1 MELEELKKQ
10 GEAPE
15 FLTEIGYKTLLGG
28 YLLPNETPKGMWT
41 RVARTAANIL
51 KKPELEEKFFNML
64 WNGWVG
70 LATPVASNLGANRGL
85 PISCYSI
92 SPMDSTSS
100 ILQKGHELAML
111 TKNGGGVGI
120 YMGDLRPAGSKISAG
135 GTSEGMIP
143 FAKIYDSIAVG
154 ISQGCYDDQTEI
166 LTESGWILFQDLK
179 HFPDLKVMQVD
190 VRGNSSFTNYTD
202 YIEYG
207 VDEDLYFINNKTNSV
222 NLLLTG
228 NHRVAVEKRKRISN
242 KRDKD
247 GKFLCHKKEL
257 TGFLDITFA
266 ENLKL
271 HRDNRIWVASR
282 RHEGSL
288 KSLSDLDQ
296 FKIAYQADG
305 STDALSSGT
314 LSEHKPYVF
323 RFTKERK
330 INRFENLL
338 EKLKFKYTKTV
349 YENDAVSF
357 YVCVPKKIE
366 LDKQLSNM
374 FNISQFSKDFAG
386 EFIKEV
392 SHWDGHVPSAESVH
406 YSCVIESNVD
416 FLQSVSFIAGLMSHK
431 TVQRNRPGN
440 RVDLYCIYISNRDS
454 VGGEELYIASQH
466 YRGNVYCVTVPD
478 GLLVIRRQGTVS
490 ICGNSVR
497 RGAAA
502 IYLPVD
508 HGDIKAFLRMR
519 RPEGDPNRQCLNL
532 HHAVCIPDSFMH
544 KVESGDEASQE
555 LLKEIYK
562 SRLETG
568 EPYIFYSDNVNSQNP
583 EAYTK
588 NNLKISTSNICS
600 EILLYTD
607 PDHTFV
613 CCLSSL
619 NLAKWH
625 EWKDTDTVELSVYL
639 LDAVLTEFI
648 EKAQKLQGFEAAVRS
663 AIKGRALGLGVMG
676 WHTLLQ
682 QERAGMSS
690 FRAKILNKAIFKN
703 INENAIKASKKLAEE
718 LGEPEWCKGTGLRST
733 HLIAIAPT
741 ASNSLITGNISAGIE
756 PINANA
762 YVKKTAKGTF
772 IEFNPLLKKRLQE
785 LGKDTEEVWNAIVKD
800 EGSVRGLDFLS
811 DDDKDVFKT
820 AFEIDQLTLIDLAAD
835 RQPFICQA
843 QSLNLFFSKDVDP
856 QYFHEVHW
864 TAWLKKVKTLYYVRS
879 SSVLRADLSSRGECV
894 ACEG

>member
-1 MELEELKKQ
+1 MESFMELEELKKQ

-41 RVARTAANIL
+41 RVAHTAANIL
-51 KKPELEEKFFNML
+51 KKPELEKKFFNML
-64 WNGWVG
+64 WKGWVG

-92 SPMDSTSS
+92 SPMDSTGS

-111 TKNGGGVGI
+111 TKNGGGVGV
-120 YMGDLRPAGSKISAG
+120 YMGDLRPAGSKISTG

-143 FAKIYDSIAVG
+143 FAKIYDSITVG
-154 ISQGCYDDQTEI
+154 ISQG
-166 LTESGWILFQDLK
+166 
-179 HFPDLKVMQVD
+179 
-190 VRGNSSFTNYTD
+190 N
-202 YIEYG
+202 
-207 VDEDLYFINNKTNSV
+207 
-222 NLLLTG
+222 
-228 NHRVAVEKRKRISN
+228 
-242 KRDKD
+242 
-247 GKFLCHKKEL
+247 
-257 TGFLDITFA
+257 
-266 ENLKL
+266 
-271 HRDNRIWVASR
+271 
-282 RHEGSL
+282 
-288 KSLSDLDQ
+288 
-296 FKIAYQADG
+296 
-305 STDALSSGT
+305 
-314 LSEHKPYVF
+314 
-323 RFTKERK
+323 
-330 INRFENLL
+330 
-338 EKLKFKYTKTV
+338 
-349 YENDAVSF
+349 
-357 YVCVPKKIE
+357 
-366 LDKQLSNM
+366 
-374 FNISQFSKDFAG
+374 
-386 EFIKEV
+386 
-392 SHWDGHVPSAESVH
+392 
-406 YSCVIESNVD
+406 
-416 FLQSVSFIAGLMSHK
+416 
-431 TVQRNRPGN
+431 
-440 RVDLYCIYISNRDS
+440 
-454 VGGEELYIASQH
+454 
-466 YRGNVYCVTVPD
+466 
-478 GLLVIRRQGTVS
+478 
-490 ICGNSVR
+490 VR

-544 KVESGDEASQE
+544 KVESGDESSQE

-568 EPYIFYSDNVNSQNP
+568 EPYIFYSNNVNSQNP

-600 EILLYTD
+600 EIVLYTD
-607 PDHTFV
+607 HDHTFV

-663 AIKGRALGLGVMG
+663 AVKGRALGLGVMG

-772 IEFNPLLKKRLQE
+772 IEFNPLLKKRLQQ

-864 TAWLKKVKTLYYVRS
+864 TAWQKKVKTLYYVRS

>member
-28 YLLPNETPKGMWT
+28 YLLPNETPKGMWV

-51 KKPELEEKFFNML
+51 KKPGLEEKFFNIL
-64 WNGWVG
+64 WKGWIG
-70 LATPVASNLGANRGL
+70 LATPVASNLGTNRGL

-111 TKNGGGVGI
+111 TKNGGGVGV
-120 YMGDLRPAGSKISAG
+120 YMGDLRPAGSKISTG

-143 FAKIYDSIAVG
+143 FAKIYDSITVG
-154 ISQGCYDDQTEI
+154 ISQG
-166 LTESGWILFQDLK
+166 
-179 HFPDLKVMQVD
+179 
-190 VRGNSSFTNYTD
+190 N
-202 YIEYG
+202 
-207 VDEDLYFINNKTNSV
+207 
-222 NLLLTG
+222 
-228 NHRVAVEKRKRISN
+228 
-242 KRDKD
+242 
-247 GKFLCHKKEL
+247 
-257 TGFLDITFA
+257 
-266 ENLKL
+266 
-271 HRDNRIWVASR
+271 
-282 RHEGSL
+282 
-288 KSLSDLDQ
+288 
-296 FKIAYQADG
+296 
-305 STDALSSGT
+305 
-314 LSEHKPYVF
+314 
-323 RFTKERK
+323 
-330 INRFENLL
+330 
-338 EKLKFKYTKTV
+338 
-349 YENDAVSF
+349 
-357 YVCVPKKIE
+357 
-366 LDKQLSNM
+366 
-374 FNISQFSKDFAG
+374 
-386 EFIKEV
+386 
-392 SHWDGHVPSAESVH
+392 
-406 YSCVIESNVD
+406 
-416 FLQSVSFIAGLMSHK
+416 
-431 TVQRNRPGN
+431 
-440 RVDLYCIYISNRDS
+440 
-454 VGGEELYIASQH
+454 
-466 YRGNVYCVTVPD
+466 
-478 GLLVIRRQGTVS
+478 
-490 ICGNSVR
+490 VR

-544 KVESGDEASQE
+544 KVESGDESSQE
-555 LLKEIYK
+555 LLREIYK
-562 SRLETG
+562 ARLETG

-600 EILLYTD
+600 EIVLYTD
-607 PDHTFV
+607 SDHTFV

-682 QERAGMSS
+682 QEHVGMGS

-703 INENAIKASKKLAEE
+703 IQENALNASKKLAKEF
-718 LGEPEWCKGTGLRST
+718 GEPEWCKGTGLRST
-733 HLIAIAPT
+733 HLIAVAPT
-741 ASNSLITGNISAGIE
+741 ASNSLITGNISAGVE

-800 EGSVRGLDFLS
+800 EGSVRGLNFLS
-811 DDDKDVFKT
+811 DEDKDVFKT

-843 QSLNLFFSKDVDP
+843 QSLNLFFSKDVEP
-856 QYFHEVHW
+856 QYFHDVHW
-864 TAWLKKVKTLYYVRS
+864 TAWQKKVKTLYYVRS

>member
-28 YLLPNETPKGMWT
+28 YLLPNETPKGMWS
-41 RVARTAANIL
+41 RIARTAANIL
-51 KKPELEEKFFNML
+51 KKPELEKKFFNML
-64 WNGWVG
+64 WKGWVG
-70 LATPVASNLGANRGL
+70 LATPVASNLGTNRGL

-111 TKNGGGVGI
+111 TKNGGGVGV
-120 YMGDLRPAGSKISAG
+120 YMGDLRPAGSKISTG

-143 FAKIYDSIAVG
+143 FAKIYDSVTVG
-154 ISQGCYDDQTEI
+154 ISQG
-166 LTESGWILFQDLK
+166 
-179 HFPDLKVMQVD
+179 
-190 VRGNSSFTNYTD
+190 N
-202 YIEYG
+202 
-207 VDEDLYFINNKTNSV
+207 
-222 NLLLTG
+222 
-228 NHRVAVEKRKRISN
+228 
-242 KRDKD
+242 
-247 GKFLCHKKEL
+247 
-257 TGFLDITFA
+257 
-266 ENLKL
+266 
-271 HRDNRIWVASR
+271 
-282 RHEGSL
+282 
-288 KSLSDLDQ
+288 
-296 FKIAYQADG
+296 
-305 STDALSSGT
+305 
-314 LSEHKPYVF
+314 
-323 RFTKERK
+323 
-330 INRFENLL
+330 
-338 EKLKFKYTKTV
+338 
-349 YENDAVSF
+349 
-357 YVCVPKKIE
+357 
-366 LDKQLSNM
+366 
-374 FNISQFSKDFAG
+374 
-386 EFIKEV
+386 
-392 SHWDGHVPSAESVH
+392 
-406 YSCVIESNVD
+406 
-416 FLQSVSFIAGLMSHK
+416 
-431 TVQRNRPGN
+431 
-440 RVDLYCIYISNRDS
+440 
-454 VGGEELYIASQH
+454 
-466 YRGNVYCVTVPD
+466 
-478 GLLVIRRQGTVS
+478 
-490 ICGNSVR
+490 VR

-532 HHAVCIPDSFMH
+532 HHAVCIPDSFMY

-555 LLKEIYK
+555 LLREIYK
-562 SRLETG
+562 ARLETG

-583 EAYTK
+583 EAYKK

-600 EILLYTD
+600 EIVLYTD
-607 PDHTFV
+607 SDHTFV

-648 EKAQKLQGFEAAVRS
+648 DKAQKLQGFEAAVRS

-682 QERAGMSS
+682 QEYVGVSS

-703 INENAIKASKKLAEE
+703 IQENALKASKKLAEE
-718 LGEPEWCKGTGLRST
+718 FGEPEWCKGTELRSS
-733 HLIAIAPT
+733 HLIAVAPT

-811 DDDKDVFKT
+811 DEDKDVFKT

-856 QYFHEVHW
+856 QYFHDVHW
-864 TAWLKKVKTLYYVRS
+864 TAWQKKVKTLYYVRS

>member
-1 MELEELKKQ
+1 MELEKLKKY
-10 GEAPE
+10 GEAPD

-28 YLLPNETPKGMWT
+28 YLLPNETPKGMWS

-64 WNGWVG
+64 WRGWVG
-70 LATPVASNLGANRGL
+70 LATPVASNMGTNRGL

-100 ILQKGHELAML
+100 ILEKGHELAML
-111 TKNGGGVGI
+111 TKNGGGVGV
-120 YMGDLRPAGSKISAG
+120 YMGDLRPAGSKIRTG

-143 FAKIYDSIAVG
+143 FAKIYDSITVG
-154 ISQGCYDDQTEI
+154 ISQG
-166 LTESGWILFQDLK
+166 
-179 HFPDLKVMQVD
+179 
-190 VRGNSSFTNYTD
+190 N
-202 YIEYG
+202 
-207 VDEDLYFINNKTNSV
+207 
-222 NLLLTG
+222 
-228 NHRVAVEKRKRISN
+228 
-242 KRDKD
+242 
-247 GKFLCHKKEL
+247 
-257 TGFLDITFA
+257 
-266 ENLKL
+266 
-271 HRDNRIWVASR
+271 
-282 RHEGSL
+282 
-288 KSLSDLDQ
+288 
-296 FKIAYQADG
+296 
-305 STDALSSGT
+305 
-314 LSEHKPYVF
+314 
-323 RFTKERK
+323 
-330 INRFENLL
+330 
-338 EKLKFKYTKTV
+338 
-349 YENDAVSF
+349 
-357 YVCVPKKIE
+357 
-366 LDKQLSNM
+366 
-374 FNISQFSKDFAG
+374 
-386 EFIKEV
+386 
-392 SHWDGHVPSAESVH
+392 
-406 YSCVIESNVD
+406 
-416 FLQSVSFIAGLMSHK
+416 
-431 TVQRNRPGN
+431 
-440 RVDLYCIYISNRDS
+440 
-454 VGGEELYIASQH
+454 
-466 YRGNVYCVTVPD
+466 
-478 GLLVIRRQGTVS
+478 
-490 ICGNSVR
+490 VR

-544 KVESGDEASQE
+544 KVQSGDESSQE
-555 LLKEIYK
+555 LLREIYK
-562 SRLETG
+562 ARLETG

-583 EAYTK
+583 KAYTK

-600 EILLYTD
+600 EIVLYTD
-607 PDHTFV
+607 HDHTFV

-648 EKAQKLQGFEAAVRS
+648 EKAQKLQGFESAVRS

-682 QERAGMSS
+682 QERVGMGS

-718 LGEPEWCKGTGLRST
+718 FGEPEWCKGTGLRSS

-785 LGKDTEEVWNAIVKD
+785 LSKDTEEVWNAIVKD

-811 DDDKDVFKT
+811 EEDKDVFKT

-864 TAWLKKVKTLYYVRS
+864 TAWQKKVKTLYYVRS